1 MSTFFSLITVFF
13 LCFSMTAC
21 SHLFY
26 STPSKK
32 FVVSD
37 EKRRYL
43 ANEEI
48 VKGRLYLQHD
58 QWKGA
63 RYKMGGLSKNGIDCS
78 GFVYL
83 TYLELFGIE
92 LPRSTRLQ
100 SQIGKEMQ
108 IDKLRSGDLVFFKT
122 GWMVMHVGIYLENNS
137 FLHAST
143 AKGVMISRLDD
154 PYWKSKYWQTKRVG
168 L

>member
-1 MSTFFSLITVFF
+1 
-13 LCFSMTAC
+13 MTAC

-26 STPSKK
+26 SKPSKK

-37 EKRRYL
+37 EKRRHL
-43 ANEEI
+43 ANKET
-48 VKGRLYLQHD
+48 VKDRLYLQHD
-58 QWKGA
+58 KWKGTK
-63 RYKMGGLSKNGIDCS
+63 YKMGGLSKDGIDCS

-92 LPRSTRLQ
+92 LPRSTELQ
-100 SQIGKEMQ
+100 SQIGKEIQ

-137 FLHAST
+137 FLHAS
-143 AKGVMISRLDD
+143 AEKGVMISRLDD

-168 L
+168 F